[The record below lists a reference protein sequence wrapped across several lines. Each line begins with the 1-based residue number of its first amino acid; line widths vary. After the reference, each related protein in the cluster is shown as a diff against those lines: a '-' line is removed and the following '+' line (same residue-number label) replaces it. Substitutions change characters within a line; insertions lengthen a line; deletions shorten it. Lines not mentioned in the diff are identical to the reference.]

1 MGQAALRSRPQ
12 QLVVSVVA
20 HEPAVDS
27 VMLSEPCQHVHSS
40 QPAKHREIGTVESQ
54 LPHGSK
60 QHRASAQAMSHKM
73 RLHACTCAPCICLR
87 ARRNRMQPVRGS
99 GLAIATSDQ
108 QARCFDGT
116 AGVVRTLPI
125 SGRCV
130 HEHAPMLGEAA
141 TDLHRNL
148 LSRGACKP
156 IIGPRPPVIISPP
169 PTPRSMVLTG
179 WNTTDN
185 FF

>member
-1 MGQAALRSRPQ
+1 MCIRDRCSSAESHLTKSALSSLRSGNCQNRERRSSGIGKASPKRADRAAQGARMPAQCARPPCALNTMQ
-12 QLVVSVVA
+12 SWRGRFCKNGTGDGCVRRFD
-20 HEPAVDS
+20 VD
-27 VMLSEPCQHVHSS
+27 
-40 QPAKHREIGTVESQ
+40 
-54 LPHGSK
+54 
-60 QHRASAQAMSHKM
+60 ASAM
-73 RLHACTCAPCICLR
+73 CI
-87 ARRNRMQPVRGS
+87 
-99 GLAIATSDQ
+99 
-108 QARCFDGT
+108 
-116 AGVVRTLPI
+116 LPI

-148 LSRGACKP
+148 LPRGACKP